1 MATKKTAKK
10 APAKKA
16 ATKKTAVKKT
26 ATKKAAAPAKKAPV
40 KKAVAKKAVKK
51 VVKKTVKKAASEA
64 PAKSA
69 ASTPP
74 LTTIVADLDVGWGN
88 VIYLRGEGGPLGW
101 TKGIAMDCA
110 DGKWTWST
118 TDAAEGL
125 EFKFVLNDKTWAK
138 GENMTVAAGSTAV
151 LRPVF

>member
-16 ATKKTAVKKT
+16 AKKTTATKKTA
-26 ATKKAAAPAKKAPV
+26 AKKAAPKKAAEPKAPV
-40 KKAVAKKAVKK
+40 KKAAKK

-69 ASTPP
+69 SSTPP

-88 VIYLRGEGGPLGW
+88 TIYIRGEGGPLAW
-101 TKGIAMDCA
+101 TKGIQMDCA

-118 TDAAEGL
+118 TDAPEGL